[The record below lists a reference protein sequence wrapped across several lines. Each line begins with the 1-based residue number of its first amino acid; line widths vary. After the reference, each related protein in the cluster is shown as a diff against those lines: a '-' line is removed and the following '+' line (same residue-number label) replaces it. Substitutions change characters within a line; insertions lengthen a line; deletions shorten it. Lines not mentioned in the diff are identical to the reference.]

1 MAWRCRDVA
10 RLEEQ
15 LTGAGPQEAGLGSGL
30 HQGLRVRGERRA
42 AWQCHLASSELL
54 LWLRPPRIG
63 AQESRYQDIAPAGT
77 SSVVLGALRPPRV
90 SESPL
95 MVARIPGEEL
105 KLGMA
110 HE

>member
-54 LWLRPPRIG
+54 LWLRPPQNR
-63 AQESRYQDIAPAGT
+63 
-77 SSVVLGALRPPRV
+77 SSGEPLPGHRP
-90 SESPL
+90 SWDQ
-95 MVARIPGEEL
+95 
-105 KLGMA
+105 
-110 HE
+110 